1 MSDLTDM
8 KAPARA
14 VTGKSTL
21 LPDFNIGA
29 TFTQALLCHQ
39 QGQIEDAVRHYQTI
53 LAVDPDHS
61 AALINLGVILK
72 TRHDYHAAIAL
83 YYRALALQPASTS
96 ILGNLG
102 NALLMSGR
110 PDEALACQQR
120 FVEQQPESPEG
131 HFNKALCLRALGRLS
146 DAIFSFDRALSL
158 CHDYVEAE
166 WDRGLTLLMAGEYYD
181 GFAAYES
188 RWRLP
193 ETRRPRLKQP
203 TWTGTDPSGK
213 TLLLYTEQGFGDT
226 LHFLR
231 YARYLQEQEGTKV
244 ILHCQRELVNLL
256 RQQNIF
262 AQVNGYDDPLPPHDF
277 HAPLLSVPWL
287 AGLTETRLGEMVPYL
302 KAAPALQFPFFS
314 LAEGKTR
321 VGIVWAGRPTHR
333 NDHNRSCGL
342 EHFLPLLALPQV
354 RLFSLQNGPR
364 TEDLRKHGV
373 AGAIFDLSPSMQD
386 FADTAQLLDQL
397 DLVITVDTAVAHL
410 AGAMGKPVWVVLPFM
425 GDWRWGISGDSTPWY
440 PTMRLFRQ
448 TRLGHWQDVFT
459 EVMTALG
466 DLVQR

>member
-1 MSDLTDM
+1 M
-8 KAPARA
+8 
-14 VTGKSTL
+14 
-21 LPDFNIGA
+21 
-29 TFTQALLCHQ
+29 
-39 QGQIEDAVRHYQTI
+39 
-53 LAVDPDHS
+53 
-61 AALINLGVILK
+61 
-72 TRHDYHAAIAL
+72 
-83 YYRALALQPASTS
+83 
-96 ILGNLG
+96 
-102 NALLMSGR
+102 
-110 PDEALACQQR
+110 
-120 FVEQQPESPEG
+120 
-131 HFNKALCLRALGRLS
+131 
-146 DAIFSFDRALSL
+146 
-158 CHDYVEAE
+158 
-166 WDRGLTLLMAGEYYD
+166 
-181 GFAAYES
+181 
-188 RWRLP
+188 
-193 ETRRPRLKQP
+193 
-203 TWTGTDPSGK
+203 
-213 TLLLYTEQGFGDT
+213 LYTEQGFGDT

-364 TEDLRKHGV
+364 TEDMRKHGV

-386 FADTAQLLDQL
+386 FADTAQMLDQL

>member
-1 MSDLTDM
+1 MSDLTD
-8 KAPARA
+8 
-14 VTGKSTL
+14 L
-21 LPDFNIGA
+21 LPSAVFNLSE
-29 TFTQALLCHQ
+29 TFAQALACHQ
-39 QGQIEDAVRHYQTI
+39 RGQINEAVRHYQTI
-53 LAVDPDHS
+53 LAADPDHS
-61 AALINLGVILK
+61 PSLINLGVILK
-72 TRHDYHAAIAL
+72 TRHDYQAAIAL
-83 YYRALALQPASTS
+83 YYRALALRPESTS
-96 ILGNLG
+96 LLGNLG

-110 PDEALACQQR
+110 PEEALACHER
-120 FVEQQPESPEG
+120 FLEQQPESPEG

-203 TWTGTDPSGK
+203 TWSGSDPAGK

-231 YARYLQEQEGTKV
+231 YARYLQEQQDTKV
-244 ILHCQRELVNLL
+244 ILHCQRELVPLL
-256 RQQNIF
+256 RQQNVF
-262 AQVNGYDDPLPPHDF
+262 SQVNAYDDPLPAHDF
-277 HAPLLSVPWL
+277 HAPLLSLPWL
-287 AGLTETRLGEMVPYL
+287 AGLTETRLSEMVPYL
-302 KAAPALQFPFFS
+302 AASPATQLPFFS

-354 RLFSLQNGPR
+354 RLFSLQNGHR
-364 TEDLRKHGV
+364 TEDLHRYGV

-386 FADTAQLLDQL
+386 FADTAQLIDQL

-440 PTMRLFRQ
+440 PSMRLFRQ
-448 TRLGHWQDVFT
+448 TRLGQWQDVFT

-466 DLVQR
+466 DLPPKA